1 VSGSGTLTSSPYFL
15 KSTVGKKYLMG
26 LAGLVWSG
34 FVLAHMAGNLLM
46 FVSPDAY
53 NAYGHALT
61 SGNII
66 YVAETVLVL
75 ALLLHV
81 FLAINLTLQNRAA
94 KGPSYA
100 VTPKGKRAR
109 FGSKTMGIQ
118 GTIILVFIILHL
130 ATFKY
135 GEHFDTTVN
144 GVVMR
149 DLFRLMVNVFKQP
162 GYVVWY
168 LISMVLLGIHLSHGV
183 GSVFQSFGWMNG
195 RFQPLLRKLSI
206 GYAVIVALGFISQ
219 PLYIYFFASQG

>member
-1 VSGSGTLTSSPYFL
+1 MSGSGALTSSPHFMN
-15 KSTVGKKYLMG
+15 SSVGKKYLMG
-26 LAGLVWSG
+26 LAGLIWSG
-34 FVLAHMAGNLLM
+34 FVLAHMLGNLLV

-66 YVAETVLVL
+66 YVAEIVLVL
-75 ALLLHV
+75 ALILHV
-81 FLAINLTLQNRAA
+81 YLAVSLTIQNRAA
-94 KGPSYA
+94 KGSKYA

-109 FGSKTMGIQ
+109 FGSKTMGVQ

-135 GEHFDTTVN
+135 GQHYETTVN

-149 DLFRLMVNVFKQP
+149 DLFKLMVEVFQQP
-162 GYVVWY
+162 GYVIWY
-168 LISMVLLGIHLSHGV
+168 LVALVLLGIHLSHGV

-206 GYAVIVALGFISQ
+206 AYAVVVALGFISQ
-219 PLYIYFFASQG
+219 PLFIYFFASQG